1 MTAELAQ
8 QAAQADPTSVLQEA
22 QTVGQ
27 HAKDLPT
34 PHLQRVKQVQAATLT
49 AAVLQQAVLAVPVL
63 AATAA
68 TAASHLA
75 VTAELA
81 V

>member
-1 MTAELAQ
+1 MQ
-8 QAAQADPTSVLQEA
+8 
-22 QTVGQ
+22 
-27 HAKDLPT
+27 
-34 PHLQRVKQVQAATLT
+34 HLQHVRLVLVATLT

-68 TAASHLA
+68 TVASHLA

>member
-1 MTAELAQ
+1 MQ
-8 QAAQADPTSVLQEA
+8 
-22 QTVGQ
+22 
-27 HAKDLPT
+27 
-34 PHLQRVKQVQAATLT
+34 HLQHVRLVLAATLT
-49 AAVLQQAVLAVPVL
+49 AAVLRQAALAELVL

>member
-1 MTAELAQ
+1 
-8 QAAQADPTSVLQEA
+8 V
-22 QTVGQ
+22 VQ
-27 HAKDLPT
+27 HAKDLLMQ
-34 PHLQRVKQVQAATLT
+34 HLQHVRLAQAATLT